1 MEWTDVKDSLKSL
14 YDESCEVWDG
24 KKDGSSFDAGH
35 RFITESINILDGFF
49 SDKADQ
55 IHGIYTAI
63 KENAYPFN
71 RVEVIDLPVAYSKY
85 MDYYPGMLEFCEAT
99 ASLTDNDDIV
109 VESAASTVDTVIG
122 RDKKFVDSIF
132 FMESYDSMNLN
143 DAMKNVEM
151 ISDLVAF
158 EEKLK
163 TDIDAMKA
171 SFDSF
176 SAKYND
182 VKESGVSMYMQSV
195 ASFLMDMIM
204 KIVYTYHQIV
214 VSMQDRAG
222 SDFIPKKETPEYQ
235 IF

>member
-1 MEWTDVKDSLKSL
+1 
-14 YDESCEVWDG
+14 
-24 KKDGSSFDAGH
+24 
-35 RFITESINILDGFF
+35 
-49 SDKADQ
+49 
-55 IHGIYTAI
+55 
-63 KENAYPFN
+63 
-71 RVEVIDLPVAYSKY
+71 
-85 MDYYPGMLEFCEAT
+85 MLEFCEAT
-99 ASLTDNDDIV
+99 ASLTDSDDIV

>member
-1 MEWTDVKDSLKSL
+1 M

-24 KKDGSSFDAGH
+24 KKDASSFDAGH

-55 IHGIYTAI
+55 IHKIYTAI
-63 KENAYPFN
+63 KENAYPFK
-71 RVEVIDLPVAYSKY
+71 RVEVIDLPIAYSKY

-99 ASLTDNDDIV
+99 VSLTDSDDIV
-109 VESAASTVDTVIG
+109 IESAASTVDTVIG